1 MNSKKLLLLSA
12 ALLGGVLSTS
22 AFATTAE
29 AHAQVAHAAAFE
41 APAVAKLVSPI
52 GLSRRF
58 EGATV
63 TLSLTVDASGRP
75 SDIKVMSQGDGA
87 FTRSVVA
94 AVSQWQFTPAK
105 KNGVAVAT
113 KVMIPVELVE
123 SLGS

>member
-1 MNSKKLLLLSA
+1 MNSKKFLLLSA

-22 AFATTAE
+22 AFATTAA
-29 AHAQVAHAAAFE
+29 AHAQVAHAAAYE

-63 TLSLTVDASGRP
+63 TLCLTVDANGRP
-75 SDIKVMSQGDGA
+75 SDIKVLSQGDRA
-87 FTRSVVA
+87 FARNVAA
-94 AVSQWQFTPAK
+94 AVSQWEFTPAK
-105 KNGVAVAT
+105 KNGVAVPA
-113 KVMIPVELVE
+113 KVMIPIELVE